1 MGTLWS
7 MCLIRTLRNNDSILT
22 LLEKYLSL
30 KYIISHEGE
39 KVIIPYPVLDID
51 KPLFDYLVCTAQAKN
66 VKYMPYDIKELW
78 IEREKK
84 LFYESNK
91 NNDFSNKEQVIPLP
105 PELIYPDDDKK
116 EWKQSDLLRE
126 LGNSLLSSSNN
137 KQNN

>member
-1 MGTLWS
+1 
-7 MCLIRTLRNNDSILT
+7 
-22 LLEKYLSL
+22 
-30 KYIISHEGE
+30 
-39 KVIIPYPVLDID
+39 
-51 KPLFDYLVCTAQAKN
+51 
-66 VKYMPYDIKELW
+66 MPYDIKELW

-105 PELIYPDDDKK
+105 PELIYLDDDKK